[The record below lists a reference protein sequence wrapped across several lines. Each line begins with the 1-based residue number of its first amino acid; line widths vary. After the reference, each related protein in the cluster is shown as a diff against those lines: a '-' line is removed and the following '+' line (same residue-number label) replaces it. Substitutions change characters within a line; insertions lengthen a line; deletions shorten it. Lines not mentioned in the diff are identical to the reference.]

1 MIRQCLIL
9 FGCLAAGELVVMLTG
24 IRLPSS
30 IIGMLLLTLLLQ
42 LGWVK
47 LEWVRGLTDFL
58 IANLGFFFVPPG
70 VALMCYFDLI
80 RAEWFPILAATV
92 VSTMLV
98 LVCTGHTHQ
107 MVTSGEKR
115 LSRKMKKHKSKKS

>member
-24 IRLPSS
+24 IQLPSS

-47 LEWVRGLTDFL
+47 LEWVRGMTDYL
-58 IANLGFFFVPPG
+58 IAKLSSSNVPPG

-107 MVTSGEKR
+107 MVSSGEKR